1 MARLLR
7 AATGIKGLDPHA
19 ARAQVYAQVRDADPE
34 DLALFDDLMGIADPD
49 VKLPKIDPDAR
60 RRRLTAHVNAVS
72 VAREGLALC
81 VIEDAHW
88 IDEVSESMRA
98 DLTVISQ
105 TPASRTLASRSPGD
119 RRRSRRV
126 AQCRCSLLH
135 RYRPS
140 LRSRAGRRL
149 RGRRAELT
157 LVHSPSCTTALSA
170 KNSDRYVEAAAAI
183 VVALPLLVYVYFLP
197 GLATST

>member
-1 MARLLR
+1 MFTAFCESHTSQISFHVVARLLR

-60 RRRLTAHVNAVS
+60 RRRLTAHVDAVS

-119 RRRSRRV
+119 REV
-126 AQCRCSLLH
+126 AALH
-135 RYRPS
+135 S
-140 LRSRAGRRL
+140 AG
-149 RGRRAELT
+149 
-157 LVHSPSCTTALSA
+157 VHS
-170 KNSDRYVEAAAAI
+170 
-183 VVALPLLVYVYFLP
+183 
-197 GLATST
+197 